1 MNIQSAGRVIGVLV
15 IIVVEKKKRSRRK
28 ITIDDEN

>member
-1 MNIQSAGRVIGVLV
+1 MNIQSAGRVIGVIV
-15 IIVVEKKKRSRRK
+15 IIVVEKKKRRRRK